1 MSVLIF
7 FLISYIL
14 LSVSLYL
21 LFPKAGVE
29 AWKGLVP
36 GLNFI
41 EWCKI
46 IGRKPIFALWLLFPI
61 VNIFIY
67 AGMCVDMMRSFGR
80 TSFLDAAISVIY
92 APFAF
97 FRMSKDKLDKYKGP
111 ILEQEK
117 EYKEKVRIAEEG
129 SDKYA
134 LKKLQ
139 KNNPYLKSP
148 GREWAEAIIFAVF
161 AAAFIRMF
169 LIEAYKIPTGS
180 MEGSLLIG
188 DFLFVSKAHY
198 GIRMP
203 QTIAMIPLLHNRI
216 PFINRESYI
225 KKPKLGY
232 KRLPAIENIDLLKP
246 IVFNYPEGDS
256 VYVIPGRT
264 YSIHDTDRSPGVKQ
278 YVRNS
283 GERMVVRPM
292 DKRDHYIKR
301 CMGMPGDSI
310 QIKQRQVFIN
320 GKAVENPSALQ
331 FRYMVDHT
339 GFNLN
344 DKDFDDWG
352 ISILDGRG
360 ETKTPDS
367 RVLVLNEEQVQ
378 KIKNLDENI
387 KVYPLQRYKIR
398 TLGGANIA
406 SILETHKIP
415 DASIS
420 TMFGPQYLSL
430 TPEQANVLEQD
441 SLVRIEPTSITPVFP
456 MNEESRTW
464 TVDDYGP
471 IYIPKAGATV
481 KLTPQSLAYYER
493 IINVYEGN
501 DFKVEGG
508 KIFINGQETD
518 EYTFKQNYYWAMG
531 DNRHNSEDSR
541 VWGYVPEDHIVG
553 KPLFIWFSTKDGSF
567 LNGINWSRIF
577 TGATKM

>member
-1 MSVLIF
+1 M
-7 FLISYIL
+7 
-14 LSVSLYL
+14 

-67 AGMCVDMMRSFGR
+67 SGMCVDMMRSFKR
-80 TSFLDAAISVIY
+80 FSFGDAALSVIY
-92 APFAF
+92 APIAF
-97 FRMSKDKLDKYKGP
+97 YRLAKDKLDKYNGP
-111 ILEQEK
+111 VITQEE
-117 EYKEKVRIAEEG
+117 EYKEQLRLAHEG
-129 SDKYA
+129 TDKYA

-139 KNNPYLKSP
+139 KNNPYIKSP

-216 PFINRESYI
+216 PFINTESYI
-225 KKPKLGY
+225 KRPKLGY
-232 KRLPAIENIDLLKP
+232 KRLPAIENIERLKP

-264 YSIHDTDRSPGVKQ
+264 YSIHDTRRSPGVKQ
-278 YVRNS
+278 YVQNS

-301 CMGMPGDSI
+301 CLGMPGDSL
-310 QIKQRQVFIN
+310 QIKDRQVYIN
-320 GKAVENPSALQ
+320 GKAAENPQALQ

-344 DKDFDDWG
+344 EKNFSDWG
-352 ISILDGRG
+352 ISELDGRG

-367 RVLVLNEEQVQ
+367 RIVVLNQEQVD
-378 KIKNLDENI
+378 KIQALDKRI
-387 KVYPLQRYKIR
+387 KIYPVQNYKAITKQGADIR
-398 TLGGANIA
+398 
-406 SILETHKIP
+406 ERMQHHKIP
-415 DASIS
+415 AAAMSA
-420 TMFGPQYLSL
+420 MHGPQYLNLS
-430 TPEQANVLEQD
+430 PDQAKVLFKD
-441 SLVRIEPTSITPVFP
+441 SLISIQPFSFTPVFP
-456 MNEESRTW
+456 MNEESKYW
-464 TVDDYGP
+464 TVDNFGP
-471 IYIPKAGATV
+471 IYIPKAGETV
-481 KLTPQSLAYYER
+481 KLTKESLPYYQR
-493 IINVYEGN
+493 IINVYEDN

-508 KIFINGQETD
+508 KIFINGEVKD

-553 KPLFIWFSTKDGSF
+553 KPLFIWFSTKDGSIG
-567 LNGINWSRIF
+567 NGINWRRIF

>member
-1 MSVLIF
+1 M
-7 FLISYIL
+7 
-14 LSVSLYL
+14 
-21 LFPKAGVE
+21 LFPKAGVD

-46 IGRKPIFALWLLFPI
+46 IGRKPIFALLLLVPI

-80 TSFLDAAISVIY
+80 FSFADAALSVVY
-92 APFAF
+92 APIAF
-97 FRMSKDKLDKYKGP
+97 YRMAKDKLDKYKGP
-111 ILEQEK
+111 VLEQEK
-117 EYKEKVRIAEEG
+117 EYIEKLRLAEEG

-139 KNNPYLKSP
+139 KNNPYVKSP

-216 PFINRESYI
+216 PFINTESYLE
-225 KKPKLGY
+225 KPKLGY
-232 KRLPAIENIDLLKP
+232 NRLPAIEDIELLKP

-264 YSIHDTDRSPGVKQ
+264 YSVHDTRRNPGVKQ
-278 YVRNS
+278 FVNKS
-283 GERMVVRPM
+283 GARMVTRPM

-301 CMGMPGDSI
+301 CMGMPGDSLEI
-310 QIKQRQVFIN
+310 RERQVYIN
-320 GKAVENPSALQ
+320 GKAVDNPSGMQ

-344 DKDFDDWG
+344 DKAFDDWG
-352 ISILDGRG
+352 ISALDMRG
-360 ETKTPDS
+360 ESKTPDS
-367 RVLVLNEEQVQ
+367 RIVVLNQSQ
-378 KIKNLDENI
+378 ADKIKAMDPNI
-387 KVYPLQRYKIR
+387 KVYPVQNYKVR
-398 TLGGANIA
+398 TLGGVDIR
-406 SILETHKIP
+406 SRLETYKIP
-415 DASIS
+415 DASMS

-430 TPEQANVLEQD
+430 TPAQAAELKQD
-441 SLVRIEPTSITPVFP
+441 SLVLIEPTSLTPVFP
-456 MNEESRTW
+456 MNKESRTW

-481 KLTPQSLAYYER
+481 KLTPESLAYYSR
-493 IINVYEGN
+493 VIDVYEDN

-508 KIFINGQETD
+508 KVFINGEQTD

-553 KPLFIWFSTKDGSF
+553 KPLFIWFSTKDGSIT
-567 LNGINWSRIF
+567 NGINFSRIF